1 MGIKEKLRQNVVKIK
16 DGSIKVKNTVWTKVK
31 NIDWKFWDKN
41 NSEADTSAEDVVLEG
56 ILDDNSQDDKIKK
69 KMKLKTKL
77 VGSFILYAVIPSV
90 IVASIVFGV
99 SRNAIEDRVS
109 EMSLEVGAQLTHN
122 INNILDDAENVLSS
136 PYSNRD
142 ILDSL
147 SVDPSTLSSTDFLEL
162 RQEVGSYMN
171 AQVSNSPLVNNLFF
185 VRNDGSIYGNNNSEV
200 QTEFFIGTEIMEDL
214 KQVSGS
220 LWLGGLEGDFE
231 NIYVLRELRNTSGVD
246 IGVLVLTF
254 SEAAFDTVFNLSDS
268 ESTIFV
274 VDQNN
279 TIVSSNNPEEEGM
292 EYVVSSQ
299 EGDRENILSI
309 NETSNGWNVVIATS
323 RSYLMSEINA
333 VVPFIILV
341 VIVFI
346 VIAVVGGFIITLSVT
361 RPINKMV
368 GLMKEAEKG
377 NLIVRSDYVNNNEI
391 GQLGY
396 SFNAMLRNIKQI
408 IEGNKKASEQAV
420 QSAEDL
426 KRISLDSTYTAEQI
440 ATAIEEVA
448 KGAVE
453 QVDYA
458 EKTNKVMHGLSEEI
472 TVVSSNVSHVSEA
485 MSNTRELSS
494 SSIQHVTD
502 LTTKNE
508 DVGEKLKLVDQTI
521 LRLNQEVAEIKGIV
535 KMIKDI
541 SDQTNLLSL
550 NASIEAARAG
560 EAGRGFS
567 VVAGEVRKLAEESK
581 GATLKIENVIN
592 NILGQTETSVGLVKE
607 SLNVFDEQTEVI
619 HTTSSSFKNIAETTG
634 SMIDEM
640 SMVEASIE
648 KMNKAKDQV
657 ENAIS
662 EMVMLAEQSSSTTE
676 EITATT
682 EEQAASAEQ
691 LDHLSESLVGS
702 MRELEA
708 MINKFKV

>member
-1 MGIKEKLRQNVVKIK
+1 
-16 DGSIKVKNTVWTKVK
+16 
-31 NIDWKFWDKN
+31 
-41 NSEADTSAEDVVLEG
+41 
-56 ILDDNSQDDKIKK
+56 
-69 KMKLKTKL
+69 
-77 VGSFILYAVIPSV
+77 
-90 IVASIVFGV
+90 
-99 SRNAIEDRVS
+99 
-109 EMSLEVGAQLTHN
+109 
-122 INNILDDAENVLSS
+122 
-136 PYSNRD
+136 
-142 ILDSL
+142 
-147 SVDPSTLSSTDFLEL
+147 
-162 RQEVGSYMN
+162 
-171 AQVSNSPLVNNLFF
+171 
-185 VRNDGSIYGNNNSEV
+185 
-200 QTEFFIGTEIMEDL
+200 
-214 KQVSGS
+214 
-220 LWLGGLEGDFE
+220 
-231 NIYVLRELRNTSGVD
+231 
-246 IGVLVLTF
+246 
-254 SEAAFDTVFNLSDS
+254 
-268 ESTIFV
+268 
-274 VDQNN
+274 
-279 TIVSSNNPEEEGM
+279 
-292 EYVVSSQ
+292 
-299 EGDRENILSI
+299 
-309 NETSNGWNVVIATS
+309 
-323 RSYLMSEINA
+323 
-333 VVPFIILV
+333 
-341 VIVFI
+341 
-346 VIAVVGGFIITLSVT
+346 
-361 RPINKMV
+361 
-368 GLMKEAEKG
+368 
-377 NLIVRSDYVNNNEI
+377 
-391 GQLGY
+391 
-396 SFNAMLRNIKQI
+396 MLRNIKQI